1 LNFDIDYIGE
11 RSMSRLIP
19 QSAAAILSLLLA
31 ATLWL
36 PTVDTMPAAI
46 ALADGPV
53 AVTYQLPLAA

>member
-1 LNFDIDYIGE
+1 
-11 RSMSRLIP
+11 MPRLIP
-19 QSAAAILSLLLA
+19 QTAAAILSLLLA

-53 AVTYQLPLAA
+53 AVTYQIPLAA